1 MNKRV
6 LIEAAGSPVVNW
18 LIKAV
23 KDNRDIPVASDI
35 AEESVGKF
43 LAGEFITVPPHN
55 DPELWDFLEQ
65 MLVAAKIDLVIP
77 SLDETLALWAAKKE
91 YLASKYGINVV
102 ISEKETIDIFLDKY
116 RTYLFFV
123 ENQIPTPRVSLRQEY
138 PLIKPRTGR
147 GGKGVRVVE
156 DEKISMEGMISQ
168 ELLSGQ
174 EYTVDC
180 LIDHKGKPVYIVP
193 RKRLKVTE
201 GKSVYGVVTRHERII
216 DLVEKVCKAIRFF
229 GPINIQCF
237 ATEKGIMFT
246 EINPR
251 IGGGMA
257 LGLAATEN
265 WITLIEEY
273 LLPGKEIKEKKE
285 IKYGLRM
292 YRYYEEVFV

>member
-1 MNKRV
+1 M
-6 LIEAAGSPVVNW
+6 VNW

-23 KDNRDIPVASDI
+23 KENGDIPVASDI
-35 AEESVGKF
+35 TEESVGKF
-43 LAGEFITVPPHN
+43 LADEFITVPPHN
-55 DPELWDFLEQ
+55 DPGLWGFLEE
-65 MLVAAKIDLVIP
+65 MLVAAEIDLVIP
-77 SLDETLALWAAKKE
+77 SLDETLGLWAEKKE
-91 YLASKYGINVV
+91 YLAAKYGINVV
-102 ISEKETIDIFLDKY
+102 ISEKETIEIFLDKY

-123 ENQIPTPRVSLRQEY
+123 ENQIPTPRVSLKQEY

-147 GGKGVRVVE
+147 GGRGVRIVE
-156 DEKISMEGMISQ
+156 NEKISMEGLISQ

-180 LIDHKGKPVYIVP
+180 LIDHKGRPVYIVP
-193 RKRLKVTE
+193 RKRLKVTA
-201 GKSVYGVVTRHERII
+201 GKSVNGEVTRHEEIVA
-216 DLVEKVCKAIRFF
+216 LVEQICKAARFF
-229 GPINIQCF
+229 GPVNIQCF

-257 LGLAATEN
+257 LSLAATEN
-265 WITLIEEY
+265 WITLIEKY
-273 LLPGKEIKEKKE
+273 LVPGREIKEKKE